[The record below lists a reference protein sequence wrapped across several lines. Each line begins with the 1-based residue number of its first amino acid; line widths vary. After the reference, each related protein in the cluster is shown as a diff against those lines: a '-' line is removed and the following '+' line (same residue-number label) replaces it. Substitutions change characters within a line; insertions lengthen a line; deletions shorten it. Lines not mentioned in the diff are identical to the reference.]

1 MSAAVLTD
9 AASTLG
15 NVATERDAA
24 ECLVAELLEAIGLAT
39 GISLSTAPTSESVA
53 EAKRVLVSLTSPVDD
68 PDGWYWADATE
79 GERSGPFATEDALTR
94 DVASHADQLP
104 RGHLVALVH
113 DGKLLAPMYVPP
125 KEVH

>member
-1 MSAAVLTD
+1 VSAAVLTD
-9 AASTLG
+9 VASALG
-15 NVATERDAA
+15 NVAAERKAA
-24 ECLVAELLEAIGLAT
+24 ECLIAELLEAVAEAT
-39 GISLSTAPTSESVA
+39 GRRLSTAPTSEAVA
-53 EAKRVLVSLTSPVDD
+53 EAKRVLASLTSPDD